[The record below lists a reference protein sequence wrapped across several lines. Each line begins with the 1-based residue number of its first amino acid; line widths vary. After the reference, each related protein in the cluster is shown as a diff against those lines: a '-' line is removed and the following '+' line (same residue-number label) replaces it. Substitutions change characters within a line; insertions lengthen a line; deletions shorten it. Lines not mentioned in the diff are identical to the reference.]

1 MTALPRRTLLHW
13 LFTGLVLLVAV
24 TGHASVV
31 TDHLRDG
38 CRYLVGARWTE
49 AARAFREAAARDAE
63 CAVARAGEGTALLLG
78 GFEEA
83 AIASFTQALGL
94 DSGLGAA
101 LCGRGSARYLRGD
114 LEAAW
119 ADYEA
124 ALATEMLD
132 PASVRASAA
141 HIACA
146 LGMYSQSEAL
156 ARQAL
161 QDDPQDELARQA
173 LAAAA
178 LAQGKPGAVL
188 ELMATPVRY
197 ADGASTG
204 VVAKSPLFAPSCRY
218 YRDHG
223 RDELER
229 RLLARGEAGGLAPT
243 LVSSG
248 PGQGDQ
254 QFRILWPRPGERVC
268 GRVEVGVEAAA
279 EARIAYIA
287 VLIDGQFVGMTNAV
301 PFRVWVDTSGCPEG
315 LREIRVD
322 GYGLDGALARWATV
336 VVNVSNGQRT
346 LTAEEERIRQE
357 VADLLSSLVCLR
369 AEPLLRAQL
378 VGHAL
383 ATTGRWPEAVDAY
396 EYAFSYGP
404 SLAGTRADLAVAYEK
419 LGLTQRKA
427 PHEVH
432 ALLPG
437 NHVALTFDDGPH
449 PVLTPWIL
457 DLLDQYGAKAT
468 FFLVGRQA
476 EMYPELTREIV
487 RRGHEIG
494 SHSYTHAN
502 QCELSLLAVEREL
515 VMSRLMLR
523 RACGQFVTLFRPP
536 GGHYDSQVQAAARE
550 TGFTAVFW
558 TENISGYAGETGPEI
573 VPKML
578 QNIGTNGIVLL
589 HNGYDETHEVLPLL
603 LPALAERGL
612 RMDTISALSEHR
624 IFRPEPTTF
633 YPPDWVL

>member
-1 MTALPRRTLLHW
+1 MTSLRRRTLLCW
-13 LFTGLVLLVAV
+13 SATGMLVLVAA
-24 TGHASVV
+24 TGQASVV
-31 TDHLRDG
+31 TDRLRDG

-49 AARAFREAAARDAE
+49 AAQAFREAAAADAE
-63 CAVARAGEGTALLLG
+63 CAVAAAGEGTALLLA
-78 GFEEA
+78 GFGEA
-83 AIASFTQALGL
+83 AIASFTHALGL
-94 DSGLGAA
+94 DAGLGAA
-101 LCGRGSARYLRGD
+101 LCGRGSAHYLRGD

-119 ADYEA
+119 ADYEQ
-124 ALATEMLD
+124 ALTTDVPE
-132 PASVRASAA
+132 PGSVRASAA

-146 LGMYSQSEAL
+146 VGKYTQAETL
-156 ARQAL
+156 AHQAL
-161 QDDPQDELARQA
+161 QEDPQDELARQA

-178 LAQGKPGAVL
+178 LARGKPGEVL
-188 ELMATPVRY
+188 ELLATPVRHD
-197 ADGASTG
+197 DGDGIG
-204 VVAKSPLFAPSCRY
+204 VVAESPLFAPSCQY

-229 RLLARGEAGGLAPT
+229 RLLARGGAGGLAPAA
-243 LVSSG
+243 LDSG
-248 PGQGDQ
+248 LSHGDP
-254 QFRILWPRPGERVC
+254 QFRILWPRPGEQVS
-268 GRVEVGVEAAA
+268 GRVEVGVEAAP
-279 EARIAYIA
+279 EAQIQYIA
-287 VLIDGQFVGMTNAV
+287 VLVDGQFVGMTNAV
-301 PFRVWVDTSGCPEG
+301 PFRVWVDTTGCQEG

-322 GYGLDGALARWATV
+322 GYGADGALTRWATV
-336 VVNVSNGQRT
+336 IVNVSNGQRT
-346 LTAEEERIRQE
+346 LAAEEDRTRQE

-383 ATTGRWPEAVDAY
+383 EATGRLPEAVDAF

-404 SLAGTRADLAVAYEK
+404 SLAGTRADLALAYDK
-419 LGLTQRKA
+419 LGLTQRKV
-427 PHEVH
+427 PCEVH
-432 ALLPG
+432 TLVPG

-502 QCELSLLAVEREL
+502 QRELSLLAVEREL

-536 GGHYDSQVQAAARE
+536 GGKYDSQVQAAVRA

-573 VPKML
+573 LPKML
-578 QNIGTNGIVLL
+578 NNIGTNGIVLL
-589 HNGYDETHEVLPLL
+589 HNGYDETREVLPLL
-603 LPALAERGL
+603 LPALVERGL

-624 IFRPEPTTF
+624 VFRPEPTVF